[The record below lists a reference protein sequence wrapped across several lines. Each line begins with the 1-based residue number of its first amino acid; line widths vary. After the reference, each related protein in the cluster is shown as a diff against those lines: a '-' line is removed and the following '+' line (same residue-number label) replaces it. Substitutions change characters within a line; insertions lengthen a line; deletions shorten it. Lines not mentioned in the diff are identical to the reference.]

1 MTTIVAKE
9 LGVHEF
15 MLQREYHNRQ
25 ASEHNK
31 DIIIAVLKR
40 MGVTKVE
47 LYYQGGGDSG
57 QVESCEFDGLAD
69 AEQIPISEALKRVQT
84 EYLINTEHDGWA
96 LRMEEF
102 TPKSVRD
109 MIEEF
114 FYVLLDTIN
123 EDITNNDGGSATL
136 TIRPMTGEINM
147 DVTQNYMTSEDFSYD
162 FNLEG

>member
-15 MLQREYHNRQ
+15 MMQREHHNRK
-25 ASEHNK
+25 ATEHNK
-31 DIIIAVLKR
+31 DIIVAVLKR

-47 LYYQGGGDSG
+47 LYYQGRGYSG
-57 QVESCEFDGLAD
+57 TIESCDFEGLA
-69 AEQIPISEALKRVQT
+69 ETNQIPISEALKRVQT

-96 LRMEEF
+96 LRMEDF

-114 FYVLLDTIN
+114 FYGLLDTIS
-123 EDITNNDGGSATL
+123 EDITNNDGGNASL
-136 TIRPMTGEINM
+136 TIRPMTGEISM
-147 DVTQNYMTSEDFSYD
+147 EVTQNFMTSEDYSYE